1 MGNKRIASIAD
12 ICFQGMSIKDWEKL
26 PKNPEDKLKE
36 GQKLATHNLLEAYR
50 KADEKWI
57 PIFKQKLEMTQF
69 PPAERAKLAAGAN
82 DIWEDWVKEQKAAG
96 RPGRQVLEF
105 VKAETAK
112 HSR

>member
-1 MGNKRIASIAD
+1 M
-12 ICFQGMSIKDWEKL
+12 CFQGMSIKAWEKL
-26 PKNPEDKLKE
+26 SKNLEDKLKE
-36 GQKLATHNLLEAYR
+36 GQKLATHKLLEACR

-69 PPAERAKLAAGAN
+69 PPAERAKLAAGTN
-82 DIWEDWVKEQKAAG
+82 DIWEDWVKEQEAAG